1 MDIIESQVMSE
12 SFDVPMTVERPAG
25 LPVTAAEIAEKAT
38 AYAAAAQSNNTRKA
52 YTSDWTVFAD
62 WCRVQQIE
70 ALPASAAAVTAF
82 LIATAGQVAVVTQ
95 RRRLSAI
102 QDMHRQIGF
111 HLDLSGGPFR
121 DVWAGIRRT
130 HGRPPVKKAALLT
143 AALRHALE
151 VLPDNLTG
159 VRDRALL
166 LVGFAGALRRTELA
180 AVEVSP
186 RLGANWI
193 EDGPDGLT
201 VYLSHSKG
209 DQEAAGQAVGI
220 PYGSNLATC
229 PVRAWRAWLQ
239 AGRLTEGPAFR
250 SINRHGQL
258 GDAALCDHAVALI
271 VKRSIVAGEVANGA
285 TKSEATAVAKCFAGH
300 SLRSGLATSAAANDA
315 PPHLIQRQLRHK
327 KFETTNGYI
336 QTADL
341 LRKNAASMAGL

>member
-12 SFDVPMTVERPAG
+12 SFDVPMIVQRPAG
-25 LPVTAAEIAEKAT
+25 LPVTAAEIAEKAVG
-38 AYAAAAQSNNTRKA
+38 YAAASKSDNTRKA
-52 YTSDWTVFAD
+52 YASDWTVFAH
-62 WCRVQQIE
+62 WCQVQQIE
-70 ALPASAAAVTAF
+70 PLPASAVAVTAF
-82 LIATAGQVAVVTQ
+82 LIDTAGQVAVVTQ

-102 QDMHRQIGF
+102 QDMHRKAEF
-111 HLDLSGGPFR
+111 HLNLSGGPFR

-151 VLPDNLTG
+151 VLPGSLAG
-159 VRDRALL
+159 IRDRALL

-186 RLGANWI
+186 RAGANWI
-193 EDGPDGLT
+193 EDGGDGLT
-201 VYLSHSKG
+201 VHLPHSKG

-220 PYGSNLATC
+220 PYGSNPATC

-239 AGRLTEGPAFR
+239 ASQITVGPAFR

-258 GDAALCDHAVALI
+258 GEAALCDHAVALI
-271 VKRSIVAGEVANGA
+271 VKRSIVAGEMASGA
-285 TKSEATAVAKCFAGH
+285 SAFNAVVTARRFAGH

-315 PPHLIQRQLRHK
+315 APHLIQRQLRHK
-327 KFETTNGYI
+327 KFDTTSGYI
-336 QTADL
+336 QAADL
-341 LRKNAASMAGL
+341 HRKNAAGMAGL

>member
-143 AALRHALE
+143 TALRHALE

-166 LVGFAGALRRTELA
+166 LVGFAEALRRTELA

-186 RLGANWI
+186 RL
-193 EDGPDGLT
+193 
-201 VYLSHSKG
+201 
-209 DQEAAGQAVGI
+209 AG
-220 PYGSNLATC
+220 C
-229 PVRAWRAWLQ
+229 
-239 AGRLTEGPAFR
+239 
-250 SINRHGQL
+250 
-258 GDAALCDHAVALI
+258 
-271 VKRSIVAGEVANGA
+271 
-285 TKSEATAVAKCFAGH
+285 
-300 SLRSGLATSAAANDA
+300 
-315 PPHLIQRQLRHK
+315 
-327 KFETTNGYI
+327 
-336 QTADL
+336 
-341 LRKNAASMAGL
+341 